1 MRNTFVRIM
10 GGTLRTTKRFT
21 PRTLERFEERE
32 RGIGRFENYQP
43 WHQITRSDPASHG
56 RSHLVFHEGRFI
68 HLLSDKE
75 LIVRY
80 FIQMLPNLIEVR
92 EQQPLCLYRENDYLD
107 QTADLNEYGMYPGT
121 LEISETLKV
130 KHPSTH
136 DAEQSLPWRMSTDF
150 LVLQQQENMVK
161 KLAISVKA
169 EPWTTIIKS
178 PRMLQLM
185 EIEREYWRHRDTEWL
200 LITPETYDYR
210 VGENLRRTAGWVLQ
224 ESDKALDF
232 SLVGSIVAKNQGRPL
247 SEILQ
252 ILSEAVGDIYRA
264 QVAFW
269 QCVWNGQCHI
279 RLTRGWRPSEPVEII
294 SPQEFENQN
303 PVLSGRSA
311 WK

>member
-1 MRNTFVRIM
+1 
-10 GGTLRTTKRFT
+10 
-21 PRTLERFEERE
+21 
-32 RGIGRFENYQP
+32 
-43 WHQITRSDPASHG
+43 
-56 RSHLVFHEGRFI
+56 
-68 HLLSDKE
+68 
-75 LIVRY
+75 
-80 FIQMLPNLIEVR
+80 MLPNLIEVR

-150 LVLQQQENMVK
+150 LVLLQQENAVK

-169 EPWTTIIKS
+169 EPWTTIIKNR
-178 PRMLQLM
+178 RMLQLM

-224 ESDKALDF
+224 ESDKVLDF

-264 QVAFW
+264 QIAFW

-279 RLTRGWRPSEPVEII
+279 KLTRGWRPSEPVEII